1 MARSASCSSFGMWL
15 RRAGSWLTLRCNG
28 HTALDNFEKFLHTNS
43 DLPDLV
49 HCGIAHAQFETIHP
63 FLDGNGRVG
72 RLLITFL
79 LCQKEILRKPLLYLS
94 LYLRAHRAEYY
105 DRLTAIRVDGNWE
118 GWLKFFLMGVFE
130 VSQSATDTVQAVLQ
144 LRESHRAIIAETM
157 GRRSPG
163 GLRLLD
169 LLFTQPITYVSVA
182 ATRLECSYFTANRII
197 ERMVALGI
205 LVETT
210 GDQRNRRFRYQA
222 YLDLFDRLAP
232 SAPSLGSPP
241 GRS

>member
-1 MARSASCSSFGMWL
+1 M
-15 RRAGSWLTLRCNG
+15 
-28 HTALDNFEKFLHTNS
+28 
-43 DLPDLV
+43 
-49 HCGIAHAQFETIHP
+49 
-63 FLDGNGRVG
+63 
-72 RLLITFL
+72 
-79 LCQKEILRKPLLYLS
+79 LYLS
-94 LYLRAHRAEYY
+94 LYLKAHRAEYY
-105 DRLTAIRVDGNWE
+105 DRLTAIRVDGNGE
-118 GWLKFFLMGVFE
+118 GWLRFFLKGVFE
-130 VSQSATDTVQAVLQ
+130 VSQSASDTVQAVLQ

-169 LLFTQPITYVSVA
+169 LLFAQPITYVSVA
-182 ATRLECSYFTANRII
+182 ATRLECSYVTANRII

-241 GRS
+241 GAS